1 MGDRWEGSLGRV
13 VTVAGAL
20 AGLVAYVYLLG
31 GVVVW
36 LRVTSAQLPGDVGIV
51 ASDSRHLLSIGSRV
65 IVFEALLLVGVCC
78 IVTPLVLFTVLRRGP
93 MPDHSTSVWRRG
105 QPPDRPPTSFDD
117 VLKTWRHQIS
127 VFGMIGPAL
136 ALLLITLG
144 LSGLNG
150 PAGPFLAAVGSVFAP
165 VGWDWPL
172 GQVLWVLGVL
182 VGALVIGW
190 MIVQPPVSERD
201 GGPGAPIALRVVAG
215 VLLAIN
221 VVVAVGMLP
230 LLQGTVLLAGTVL
243 IYLGPV
249 VHWPESWA
257 FRRLAGELMR
267 SSGVWLGVALA
278 TAVALAWVATPPI
291 GFSRAKAFLTD
302 GSTVGPGA
310 YIDRNGDGLYVGFC
324 DKSAS
329 GYRTWIRFVPDD
341 EIREVVLSGGLYQFD
356 PRGRPSIAQVALAGV
371 ENRTVG
377 AAAGSAP
384 LHDSLRRS
392 ADHLCGAGQ

>member
-13 VTVAGAL
+13 ITVAGAL
-20 AGLVAYVYLLG
+20 AGLAAYIYLLG

-36 LRVTSAQLPGDVGIV
+36 LRVTSAHLPGDVGIV

-65 IVFEALLLVGVCC
+65 VVFEALLLIGVCC
-78 IVTPLVLFTVLRRGP
+78 IVAPLVTLTAWRRRDKSDP
-93 MPDHSTSVWRRG
+93 APSVWRKHD
-105 QPPDRPPTSFDD
+105 PPDRPHKSFED
-117 VLKTWRHQIS
+117 VIKAWGDLVS
-127 VFGMIGPAL
+127 VLGMIGPAF

-144 LSGLNG
+144 LSGL
-150 PAGPFLAAVGSVFAP
+150 
-165 VGWDWPL
+165 DWPS
-172 GQVLWVLGVL
+172 GTGLWLFGVL
-182 VGALVIGW
+182 VGVPVLGW
-190 MIVQPPVSERD
+190 MIAQPAVNERNMQDDSPVS
-201 GGPGAPIALRVVAG
+201 LQVVAG
-215 VLLAIN
+215 VLLVVN
-221 VVVAVGMLP
+221 VVVAVGVVP

-243 IYLGPV
+243 IYLGPFV
-249 VHWPESWA
+249 NWPESWA
-257 FRRLAGELMR
+257 FWRLAGELMR
-267 SSGVWLGVALA
+267 SSGVWLGVTLA

-324 DKSAS
+324 DKSAN

-356 PRGRPSIAQVALAGV
+356 PHGRPSIGQVALAGV

-384 LHDSLRRS
+384 LDDSLRNS
-392 ADHLCGAGQ
+392 ADHLCGSE